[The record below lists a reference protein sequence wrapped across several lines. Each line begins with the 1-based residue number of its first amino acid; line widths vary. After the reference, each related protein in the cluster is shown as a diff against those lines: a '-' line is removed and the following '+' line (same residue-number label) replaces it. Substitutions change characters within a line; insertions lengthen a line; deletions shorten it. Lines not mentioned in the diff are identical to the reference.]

1 MPVVKNIHSW
11 EVVFRKDVRKI
22 SNGWT
27 VRESPR
33 SKKIMLKVNGYAVTL
48 PFAWNEL
55 NTGDAY
61 IRIRNIYNLTLEGH
75 DLKTAADIAAG
86 NAPKLT
92 HELDWNGALIAFR
105 KSLTTVGPK
114 TWKNK
119 YQASLN
125 RAIKIAKESRSI
137 SNGVDLS
144 EETLKQWLGKSE
156 QFDISRRALWRFLK
170 FCVYRRQFKPIWLPP
185 VEIPSAGKRQPKKIG
200 YPISDIQF
208 LTLIESIQDQR
219 WIFAFMLCCVYG
231 LRPEELRYL
240 HTRNDGKELWSG
252 YTKSKGGT
260 SGDCTEPRQLHPVLV
275 RDSDGSLLDWN
286 LLQRF
291 HIGEKLPSLGQP
303 GDAGQYLRRYLR
315 NKPIW
320 KSLRKQAKAEGQS
333 LVPYS
338 FRHRYSKQLHLTH
351 LTPKQIADAMGHQLK
366 THLNHYARFMSDDLT
381 EAFELVN
388 TH

>member
-1 MPVVKNIHSW
+1 MPVIKNIHSW

-33 SKKIMLKVNGYAVTL
+33 SKKIMLKVSGQSVTL

-55 NTGDAY
+55 NSGDAY
-61 IRIRNIYNLTLEGH
+61 VRIRNIYNLTLEGH

-92 HELDWNGALIAFR
+92 HELDWDGALIAFR
-105 KSLTTVGPK
+105 KSLTTVGSK

-137 SNGVDLS
+137 ANGVDLS

-170 FCVYRRQFKPIWLPP
+170 FCVYRRQFKPLWLPP
-185 VEIPSAGKRQPKKIG
+185 SEIPSAGKRKPKKIG

-260 SGDCTEPRQLHPVLV
+260 RGDCTEPRQLHPVLV
-275 RDSDGSLLDWN
+275 RDSDNSLLDWN
-286 LLQRF
+286 LLGRF
-291 HIGEKLPSLGQP
+291 RVGEKLPSLGQQ

-315 NKPIW
+315 TKPVW
-320 KSLRKQAKAEGQS
+320 QSLRKQAKAEGQA

-338 FRHRYSKQLHLTH
+338 FRHRYSKQLHSTH
-351 LTPKQIADAMGHQLK
+351 LRPKQIADAMGHELK
-366 THLNHYARFMSDDLT
+366 THLNHYARFISDDLT

-388 TH
+388 TR